1 MRAFPPLLIMVA
13 AIAAG
18 ATMDATIK
26 YLAQTNAVLLV
37 TLARYAFASA
47 ISFAVWLHAGS
58 PRITAAM
65 WRGHMARGAI
75 IAVCAVTFFWAL
87 TVLPLAEAVTI
98 SFIYPLIA
106 PFVARVMLGEQVR
119 SSAVFAAIIGF
130 GGVLIAVSGAPAS
143 EQNQQHSL
151 GLAAVL
157 FSALMFSVSM
167 VMMRARALADGPIIV
182 GLMASLTPGV
192 IVAAPAIAF
201 SPPPHLADWPV
212 FVFLGAIAALFMYL
226 ISHAY
231 ARAEAQQ
238 LAPIHYTELLWAS
251 LYGYLLFH
259 ETPRLQ
265 LFLGAALIV
274 AACLF
279 TFYQERRQAVKAA
292 SPA

>member
-1 MRAFPPLLIMVA
+1 MSAFPPLLVMVA

-47 ISFAVWLHAGS
+47 ISFGVWLHAGS

-65 WRGHMARGAI
+65 WRGHILRGAI
-75 IAVCAVTFFWAL
+75 IAICAVTFFWAL
-87 TVLPLAEAVTI
+87 TVLALAEAVTI

-119 SSAVFAAIIGF
+119 PSAVVAAVIGF
-130 GGVLIAVSGAPAS
+130 GGVLIAVSGAPVG
-143 EQNQQHSL
+143 EQNQQHAL

-157 FSALMFSVSM
+157 FSAFMFSVSM

-182 GLMASLTPGV
+182 GLMASLTPGM

-201 SPPPHLADWPV
+201 SPPPHLPDWPV
-212 FVFLGAIAALFMYL
+212 FVFLGAIAAVFMYL

-251 LYGYLLFH
+251 LYGYVLFD

-265 LFLGAALIV
+265 LLLGATLII
-274 AACLF
+274 AACLY
-279 TFYQERRQAVKAA
+279 TAYHERRLAAKAA

>member
-1 MRAFPPLLIMVA
+1 MRAFPPLLVMVA

-47 ISFAVWLHAGS
+47 ISFGVWIHAGS
-58 PRITAAM
+58 PRITAIM
-65 WRGHMARGAI
+65 WRGHMVRGII
-75 IAVCAVTFFWAL
+75 IAGCAVAFFWAL

-98 SFIYPLIA
+98 SFIYPLIV
-106 PFVARVMLGEQVR
+106 PFVARVMLGEEVR
-119 SSAVFAAIIGF
+119 PSAVVAALIGF

-143 EQNQQHSL
+143 EQNQQHTL

-182 GLMASLTPGV
+182 GLMASLTPGI

-212 FVFLGAIAALFMYL
+212 FVFLGGIAAVFMYL

-251 LYGYLLFH
+251 LYGYLVFH
-259 ETPRLQ
+259 ETPRPQ

-274 AACLF
+274 AACLYS
-279 TFYQERRQAVKAA
+279 FYQERRLAAKAA